1 MITLKEALINKS
13 SIKNVKHKEKLWI
26 LVPDGE
32 NPLIP
37 DAEYD
42 DCTTMTNNSYYMYV
56 LTNEQIKDIF
66 ERYPNW
72 NDVVIYE
79 YKGKLDQYELLN
91 DISLENFEYYNATTF
106 LGGHQ
111 ISKEKLLK
119 TIK

>member
-1 MITLKEALINKS
+1 MMNLREALINKS

-32 NPLIP
+32 NPLIA

-42 DCTTMTNNSYYMYV
+42 DCTTRSSNSYYMYV
-56 LTNEQIKDIF
+56 LTNNQVKDIF

-79 YKGKLDQYELLN
+79 YKGKLDQYELLGN
-91 DISLENFEYYNATTF
+91 IESEHFEYYAMTF
-106 LGGHQ
+106 LGGHP

-119 TIK
+119 LIK